1 MTVPRQSHA
10 DQVPHHDRGVG
21 ASVPPVLLAGHVSED
36 WAGDARFAEYSAA
49 ADPIAAGTT
58 TRLPIRRFPAAL
70 HAGGQTRMVDLD
82 CSEALGIRGP
92 ATSPALCASFVV
104 ILPGSSLTTEPEA
117 TSELYYCLSG
127 QGESRFHRPKGGP
140 TPASDAA
147 GASGASGVIGWAAGD
162 VVVLPAGCTTEH
174 RSLEERAV
182 LYRVCDAPLLR
193 YLGAVATEARFSPT
207 LYPADRTTAFLDE
220 VARDPEASQRSRVSV
235 LLGNA
240 ATPDTLTVTHTLWAM
255 VGVLPPGQV
264 QRPHRH
270 QSVAVDL
277 ITACPDGCF
286 TLVGEQID
294 GSGSIIDPV
303 RVDWEPGGAFV
314 TPPGLWHSHHNESDV
329 PARLVPIQDAGLHTY
344 LRSLDIRFSG
354 PAS

>member
-1 MTVPRQSHA
+1 VSVFRTEQA
-10 DQVPHHDRGVG
+10 HHDGGDDDSVG
-21 ASVPPVLLAGHVSED
+21 IPTVLAGVAAED
-36 WAGDARFAEYSAA
+36 WAGDARFAEYTAA
-49 ADPIAAGTT
+49 ADPIASGITS
-58 TRLPIRRFPAAL
+58 RVPIRRFPAEL
-70 HAGGQTRMVDLD
+70 HAGGGSRIVHLD
-82 CSEALGIRGP
+82 CSDDLSLSAP
-92 ATSPALCASFVV
+92 ATTPALCASFMVL
-104 ILPGSSLTTEPEA
+104 LPDAPLATEPEA

-127 QGESRFHRPKGGP
+127 RGESRFRRPRADRAP
-140 TPASDAA
+140 SA
-147 GASGASGVIGWAAGD
+147 GAVGWATGD

-174 RSLEERAV
+174 RSLGGRAV

-193 YLGAVATEARFSPT
+193 YLGAVASEARFAPT
-207 LYPADRTTAFLDE
+207 RYPADRTDALLHE
-220 VARDPEASQRSRVSV
+220 VATDPAASQRSRVSV

-255 VGVLPPGQV
+255 VGILPAGQV

-277 ITACPDGCF
+277 ITHCPPGCF
-286 TLVGEQID
+286 TLVGDQLDPD
-294 GSGSIIDPV
+294 GHIVDPV

-354 PAS
+354 RAD